1 MQRKII
7 HSPKPQRSQIRRAA
21 SNTIHERAA
30 YRAKVAVHFMA
41 RCDCVSLDVAG
52 QSILTSKVGE
62 MGGADEQIGR
72 EHGAGDFATTVE
84 GEEGGLSER
93 TT

>member
-1 MQRKII
+1 
-7 HSPKPQRSQIRRAA
+7 
-21 SNTIHERAA
+21 
-30 YRAKVAVHFMA
+30 MA